1 MSYTIHHFDLWGSN
15 IMEKFEVII
24 AGAGLAGL
32 AAAYTLASQGT
43 EVLVLERGDY
53 PGAKNVSGG
62 RIYLNPIRGLFPG
75 LFDEAPLE
83 RFIVHEGFSLL
94 AKERTFTVSYSG
106 DELRE
111 EPHQSFSILRSK
123 FDRWFAGQAEGKG
136 AILLSKVRVEGLVEE
151 KGRVVGVI
159 AGGDELRADVVVI
172 CDGVLSLL
180 SEKAGLRTAP
190 LPKNYAVGIKEV
202 IKISKEVVDERFG
215 LQGNEGAARLY
226 VGEVTKGR
234 FGGGFIY
241 TNRDSVSLGVVIG
254 IDALLKHEELDAP
267 AAIDSFKE
275 RPEVSALIRGGETVE
290 YSAHLIPE
298 GGYDALGKLYGE
310 GVLAAGDA
318 AGFALNVGFTVRGM
332 EYALASGYYAAKA
345 ILQAKE
351 DGDFSSR
358 RLSVYKNLLEDSF
371 VLQDLKNFR
380 EAPRVIE
387 NPRFFGHYPEMI
399 GSIMKDIYGVPEG
412 PKERLYLTVKRRFSL
427 KELWS
432 IFMDLKGVMKI

>member
-1 MSYTIHHFDLWGSN
+1 
-15 IMEKFEVII
+15 MEKFEVII

-94 AKERTFTVSYSG
+94 AKERTVTVSYSG

-172 CDGVLSLL
+172 CDG
-180 SEKAGLRTAP
+180 
-190 LPKNYAVGIKEV
+190 
-202 IKISKEVVDERFG
+202 
-215 LQGNEGAARLY
+215 
-226 VGEVTKGR
+226 
-234 FGGGFIY
+234 
-241 TNRDSVSLGVVIG
+241 
-254 IDALLKHEELDAP
+254 
-267 AAIDSFKE
+267 
-275 RPEVSALIRGGETVE
+275 
-290 YSAHLIPE
+290 
-298 GGYDALGKLYGE
+298 
-310 GVLAAGDA
+310 
-318 AGFALNVGFTVRGM
+318 
-332 EYALASGYYAAKA
+332 
-345 ILQAKE
+345 
-351 DGDFSSR
+351 
-358 RLSVYKNLLEDSF
+358 
-371 VLQDLKNFR
+371 
-380 EAPRVIE
+380 
-387 NPRFFGHYPEMI
+387 
-399 GSIMKDIYGVPEG
+399 
-412 PKERLYLTVKRRFSL
+412 
-427 KELWS
+427 
-432 IFMDLKGVMKI
+432 